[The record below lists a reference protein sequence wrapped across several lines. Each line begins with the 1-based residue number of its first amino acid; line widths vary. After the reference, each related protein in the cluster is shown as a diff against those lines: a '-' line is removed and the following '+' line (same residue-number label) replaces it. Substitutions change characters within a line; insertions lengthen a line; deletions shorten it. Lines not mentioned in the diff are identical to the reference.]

1 MCALLKEDV
10 GKLITITNVKE
21 DKEITFRGYLVDIK
35 DNFYKIRLLDNGYNV
50 DVLVTSS
57 SKVTIEDQKISLGKP
72 KVQPLNYN
80 KDLPNIVYI
89 GTGGTIGTHVDYNTG
104 GVFMCRTP
112 EEIIST
118 TPELEKIINIKETK
132 SPFIKASE
140 DLGYKDW
147 QEISKIVYNSI
158 IQKEIDG
165 VIITHG
171 TDTLSWTGSAI
182 SFLID
187 NINKPVLLVGAQKSP
202 DRASFDGS
210 MNLICAA
217 HFVKE
222 KIPGVYTVM
231 HGSINDDFCYV
242 IKAVKSKKLHTSRRD
257 SFRAIND
264 YPIAKVYQNGTIE
277 YLVNKNEIVVLKQPI
292 LNNLFCNK
300 VAIIKVYP
308 DSDPKIIDWYLENN
322 YKGLVIEGTALGHVP
337 ILKTENG
344 YEDNSWLPYLKKA
357 IENNVIVIMCSQSIF
372 GRVNGK
378 VYANLRHLEKI
389 GVEFLEQH
397 DMLVEVAYLK
407 LANTL
412 SRFKTKKEIINFMKI
427 NLVGEIS
434 NKEIAGSFEKSLE

>member
-1 MCALLKEDV
+1 
-10 GKLITITNVKE
+10 
-21 DKEITFRGYLVDIK
+21 
-35 DNFYKIRLLDNGYNV
+35 
-50 DVLVTSS
+50 
-57 SKVTIEDQKISLGKP
+57 
-72 KVQPLNYN
+72 
-80 KDLPNIVYI
+80 
-89 GTGGTIGTHVDYNTG
+89 
-104 GVFMCRTP
+104 
-112 EEIIST
+112 
-118 TPELEKIINIKETK
+118 
-132 SPFIKASE
+132 
-140 DLGYKDW
+140 
-147 QEISKIVYNSI
+147 
-158 IQKEIDG
+158 
-165 VIITHG
+165 
-171 TDTLSWTGSAI
+171 
-182 SFLID
+182 
-187 NINKPVLLVGAQKSP
+187 VLLVGAQKSP